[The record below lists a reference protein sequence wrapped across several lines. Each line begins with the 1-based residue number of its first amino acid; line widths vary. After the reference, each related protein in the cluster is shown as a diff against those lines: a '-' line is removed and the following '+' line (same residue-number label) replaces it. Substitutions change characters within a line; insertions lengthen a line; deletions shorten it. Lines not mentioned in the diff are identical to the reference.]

1 MSMESR
7 IIAAKEELDE
17 IYRDMAQEISRLN
30 GTMKDNIAGVRDTV
44 TEIGQSWKSSDYD
57 SFRNAMNTAVERM
70 ESATEKLESLN
81 QVMIDAEKEL
91 ARILENLRSKYGG

>member
-1 MSMESR
+1 MESR

-30 GTMKDNIAGVRDTV
+30 GTMKDNIAGVKDTV

-57 SFRNAMNTAVERM
+57 SFKNAMNAAVGNM

>member
-57 SFRNAMNTAVERM
+57 SFKNAMNTAVERM

>member
-44 TEIGQSWKSSDYD
+44 TDIGQSWKSSDYD
-57 SFRNAMNTAVERM
+57 SFKNAMNAAVGNM

-81 QVMIDAEKEL
+81 RVMIDAEKEL

>member
-1 MSMESR
+1 MESR

-57 SFRNAMNTAVERM
+57 SFKNAMNAAVGNM

-81 QVMIDAEKEL
+81 RVMIDAEKEL

>member
-44 TEIGQSWKSSDYD
+44 TDIGQSWKSSDYD

>member
-1 MSMESR
+1 MESR

-57 SFRNAMNTAVERM
+57 SFKNAMNAAVGNM

>member
-30 GTMKDNIAGVRDTV
+30 GTMKDIPL
-44 TEIGQSWKSSDYD
+44 S
-57 SFRNAMNTAVERM
+57 
-70 ESATEKLESLN
+70 
-81 QVMIDAEKEL
+81 EKEF
-91 ARILENLRSKYGG
+91 

>member
-1 MSMESR
+1 MESR

-30 GTMKDNIAGVRDTV
+30 GTMKDNIAGVKDTV

-57 SFRNAMNTAVERM
+57 SFKNAMNAAVGNM

-81 QVMIDAEKEL
+81 RVMIDAEKEL

>member
-1 MSMESR
+1 
-7 IIAAKEELDE
+7 
-17 IYRDMAQEISRLN
+17 
-30 GTMKDNIAGVRDTV
+30 MKDNIAGVRDTD

-57 SFRNAMNTAVERM
+57 SFKNAMNAAVGNM

>member
-57 SFRNAMNTAVERM
+57 SFKNAMNAAVGNM

-81 QVMIDAEKEL
+81 RVMIDAEKEL

>member
-30 GTMKDNIAGVRDTV
+30 GTMKDNIAGVKDTV

-57 SFRNAMNTAVERM
+57 SFKNAMNAAVGNM

-81 QVMIDAEKEL
+81 RVMIDAEKEL

>member
-17 IYRDMAQEISRLN
+17 IYRDMSSEISRLN
-30 GTMKDNIAGVRDTV
+30 STMKDNIAGIKETV
-44 TEIGQSWKSSDYD
+44 DSIGQSWKSSDYN
-57 SFRNAMNTAVERM
+57 SFKNAMSAAVERM
-70 ESATEKLESLN
+70 EAATEKLDTLN
-81 QVMIDAEKEL
+81 GVMNDAEKEL

>member
-44 TEIGQSWKSSDYD
+44 AEIGQSWMSSDYD
-57 SFRNAMNTAVERM
+57 SFKNAMNAAVGNM

-81 QVMIDAEKEL
+81 RVMIDAEKEL